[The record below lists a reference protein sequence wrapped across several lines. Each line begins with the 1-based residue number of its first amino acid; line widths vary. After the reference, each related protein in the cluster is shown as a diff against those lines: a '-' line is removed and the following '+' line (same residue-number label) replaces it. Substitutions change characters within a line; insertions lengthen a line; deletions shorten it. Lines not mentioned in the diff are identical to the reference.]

1 MNNSNIV
8 ALRWF
13 SYNKSHECV
22 LESLTVVK
30 LGYMYCSG
38 GKFTEQKLVFLCCDI
53 KLINQL
59 LHLVFNES
67 STVESIVRLC
77 VFGQMKCYFAQAKNF
92 FYAFEVVT

>member
-67 STVESIVRLC
+67 STVESIVRIS
-77 VFGQMKCYFAQAKNF
+77 KIS
-92 FYAFEVVT
+92 